1 MKQTSLLA
9 FFQKDKAQM
18 VPNTNKKT
26 TSAREALEPLF
37 VRTVPDELPYRLQL
51 EEEFTLIDKNNFVP
65 VFLQVK
71 TILELLQVLS
81 EESGQPIPHI
91 IRGSAGSSLVCYLLG
106 ITQIDPLLYGIQ
118 LARFMNSKRKDIPD
132 IDIDVPYNRREEIYG
147 KIATTWPGMV
157 ARISNYCMWSN
168 KTALRES
175 IKEILKANELAVPQA
190 LHRKHFAAEK
200 ILQGPLLEQAKT
212 AAADKKGKLRNYSK
226 HCGGIVIF
234 EKEGAVPE
242 ELHHQ
247 DIEAN
252 GKPLIQIKLNKD
264 DTEAQGYIKIDI
276 LSNRGLA
283 QLAEIC
289 PDRTL
294 LSYPSRD
301 FATERI
307 FEKGWNL
314 GITFGESRGMRK
326 LFMEM
331 KPRNVN
337 DIAIALALIRPAAA
351 AEGRKQ
357 EFLEKWKMGK
367 VDNPLARPIIYD
379 DDAIWKVKKALSC
392 DSAEADM
399 WRKAFAKG
407 NSRARVEFR
416 QKMAA
421 AGHTPDIIECVVDD
435 LNQLIYY
442 SFCKS
447 HAFSY
452 AQLVWALGYWK
463 AHRPHEFWASALN
476 HCHSEYRKWVHYR
489 EARCSGLLLS
499 RSPPPYKVG
508 VRQGQAALIS
518 SAGEQMYLQDPTPV
532 EEVKQYGYWTS
543 EEFFPTCGLW
553 MDGQQ
558 RLDKKQTCRFRGL
571 IATCRTIS
579 REWGKCTLICL
590 GIGNRKYIDLVIP
603 KHHRS
608 ELFRWYIL
616 EGSGILTRTD
626 TIEVTSIHGVSL
638 TKIET
643 MGSS

>member
-1 MKQTSLLA
+1 
-9 FFQKDKAQM
+9 
-18 VPNTNKKT
+18 
-26 TSAREALEPLF
+26 
-37 VRTVPDELPYRLQL
+37 
-51 EEEFTLIDKNNFVP
+51 
-65 VFLQVK
+65 
-71 TILELLQVLS
+71 
-81 EESGQPIPHI
+81 
-91 IRGSAGSSLVCYLLG
+91 
-106 ITQIDPLLYGIQ
+106 
-118 LARFMNSKRKDIPD
+118 
-132 IDIDVPYNRREEIYG
+132 
-147 KIATTWPGMV
+147 
-157 ARISNYCMWSN
+157 
-168 KTALRES
+168 
-175 IKEILKANELAVPQA
+175 
-190 LHRKHFAAEK
+190 
-200 ILQGPLLEQAKT
+200 
-212 AAADKKGKLRNYSK
+212 
-226 HCGGIVIF
+226 
-234 EKEGAVPE
+234 
-242 ELHHQ
+242 
-247 DIEAN
+247 
-252 GKPLIQIKLNKD
+252 
-264 DTEAQGYIKIDI
+264 
-276 LSNRGLA
+276 
-283 QLAEIC
+283 
-289 PDRTL
+289 
-294 LSYPSRD
+294 
-301 FATERI
+301 
-307 FEKGWNL
+307 
-314 GITFGESRGMRK
+314 
-326 LFMEM
+326 
-331 KPRNVN
+331 
-337 DIAIALALIRPAAA
+337 
-351 AEGRKQ
+351 
-357 EFLEKWKMGK
+357 
-367 VDNPLARPIIYD
+367 
-379 DDAIWKVKKALSC
+379 
-392 DSAEADM
+392 
-399 WRKAFAKG
+399 
-407 NSRARVEFR
+407 VEFR